1 LLGGIEMNQ
10 ANKEKFYMYVLK
22 ETGGR
27 CDPRHLNLIIEKLKE
42 WLPNTIGYPDTDYS
56 MNAYK
61 LGQREYKEF
70 IMRNLK

>member
-1 LLGGIEMNQ
+1 MNQ
-10 ANKEKFYMYVLK
+10 ANKDTFFYYFFR

-27 CDPRHLNLIIEKLKE
+27 YDPALLTLTIEKLKE
-42 WLPNTIGYPDTDYS
+42 WLPNTIGYSDTDYS